1 LNLVEIA
8 QLAAEAADEKKA
20 QRVTILDIRGL
31 SVIADYFVICHGNS
45 ETQVQSIVTGIK
57 EKLEEAG
64 VPIQGVEGFKEA
76 RWVLMDLGDVVV
88 HVFHKDERDFLQFG
102 MVVGRCAAGP
112 RPVDGSRSGRRGK
125 TGMRTAETLLTRGLS

>member
-8 QLAAEAADEKKA
+8 QLAAATAEEKKA

-45 ETQVQSIVTGIK
+45 QKQVQAIVTAIK
-57 EKLEEAG
+57 EKMQEAK
-64 VPIQGVEGFKEA
+64 VPLRGIEGFAEA

-88 HVFHKDERDFLQFG
+88 HVFHKDEREFYDLERLWGDAREIQQ
-102 MVVGRCAAGP
+102 VQ
-112 RPVDGSRSGRRGK
+112 
-125 TGMRTAETLLTRGLS
+125 